1 MIPPNE
7 IKIQAWERA
16 PSFNGTVTNH
26 KCWYIK
32 ETGCKPYQIRRTI
45 STIGPHGRLC
55 FDYYVLLNE
64 VLDMT
69 DLVNPNAVSIRSE
82 DFHL

>member
-7 IKIQAWERA
+7 MRIQAWGVA

-26 KCWYIK
+26 QCWYIK
-32 ETGCKPYQIRRTI
+32 DTGWKPYQIRRKI
-45 STIGPHGRLC
+45 STIGPHGRLR
-55 FDYYVLLNE
+55 FDYYVGLNE

-82 DFHL
+82 DF